1 MMAGATNFLPVLDDV
16 RAAVREVRELARV
29 FVRARVSI
37 ATQPFAGT
45 LERLCALTPYA
56 AELIVDDALRAG
68 RGSRLEIFV
77 AAEGD
82 EAMTRVRERFASLGA
97 RGTKVVVRSQ
107 RSFASPA

>member
-1 MMAGATNFLPVLDDV
+1 MAGATNFLPVLDDV
-16 RAAVREVRELARV
+16 RAAAREVRELARV

-68 RGSRLEIFV
+68 RGSRLEVLV
-77 AAEGD
+77 AASEGD
-82 EAMTRVRERFASLGA
+82 EAVTRVRARFASLGA
-97 RGTKVVVRSQ
+97 RGVKVVVRSQ